1 MMSARNRTDFT
12 SGSMTKSIITYAATM
27 ILTVFLQ
34 HLFGTA
40 DMVVVGKFVGD
51 AAQAAV
57 SSTGMLRSLM
67 ITLLVG
73 LSQGVN
79 VLVAQSVGAKDREQA
94 DRVAHTAFATALS
107 AGTALGIVCIIIT
120 PYALQWMK
128 YPPNI
133 MEQARIYM
141 YICFAGLPIQ
151 LIYNCAAAALRAQG
165 DSQRPM
171 YFLTLGG
178 VVNVGLNL
186 IMVLI
191 FGMGVSG
198 VAWATV
204 ASNAVAAWLT
214 IRCMN
219 HDGDLFHLALKK
231 LRIHLP
237 TLKEIARIGVP
248 GAITNSAYAL
258 SGILIQSSINSL
270 GDVVVTA
277 SGAAGN
283 LGTYINS
290 VCSAFGSTCLILAA
304 QNLGANR
311 LDRVK
316 RGQRLCLGISMGCA
330 AVLGLLLIGTGP
342 ILLRMFTNDPQ
353 VIKEGLVRIRS
364 VAPFYVLNSLMAC
377 AQGAQQ
383 GLGHAGVCSL
393 ITVIGTCGLRL
404 LWVFLV
410 FPMFPTHAVIVFCF
424 PVGWGV
430 TGVVQQI
437 RLHWLLRRMSAE
449 REQIVA

>member
-1 MMSARNRTDFT
+1 MAGRNRTDFT
-12 SGSMTKSIITYAATM
+12 SGSMTKNIITYATTM
-27 ILTVFLQ
+27 ILTVILQ
-34 HLFGTA
+34 NLFGTA

-73 LSQGVN
+73 IAQGVN

-94 DRVAHTAFATALS
+94 DRVVHTAIAA
-107 AGTALGIVCIIIT
+107 ALGGGALLGIMCILLT
-120 PYALQWMK
+120 PFALQWMQ
-128 YPPNI
+128 YPTAI
-133 MEQARIYM
+133 MEQARTYM
-141 YICFAGLPIQ
+141 YICFAGLPVQ
-151 LIYNCAAAALRAQG
+151 LTYNCAAAALRAQG
-165 DSQRPM
+165 DSRRPM

-178 VVNVGLNL
+178 AINVGLNL
-186 IMVLI
+186 IMVLV
-191 FGMGVSG
+191 FHMGVAG
-198 VAWATV
+198 AAWATV
-204 ASNAVAAWLT
+204 ASNAVSAWLT
-214 IRCMN
+214 IRCIN
-219 HDGDLFHLALKK
+219 HDGDLVHMEWKK
-231 LRIHLP
+231 LRVHLP
-237 TLKEIARIGVP
+237 TLKAIARIGVP
-248 GAITNSAYAL
+248 SAITNSAFAL

-290 VCSAFGSTCLILAA
+290 VCGAFGSTCVILAA
-304 QNLGANR
+304 QNLGAGR

-316 RGQRLCLGISMGCA
+316 RGERLCVGISVGSA
-330 AVLGLLLIGTGP
+330 AVLGLLLILTGP
-342 ILLRMFTNDPQ
+342 FLLQMFTNDPQ
-353 VIKEGLVRIRS
+353 VVKEGMVRIYS
-364 VAPFYVLNSLMAC
+364 VAPFYIFNSVMAC

-410 FPMFPTHAVIVFCF
+410 FPLFPTHAVIVFCF
-424 PVGWGV
+424 PVGWAV

-437 RLHWLLRRMSAE
+437 RLRVILRRLE
-449 REQIVA
+449 RQKEQAAA